1 MTAVAPTSGNQR
13 RRRWRLPAL
22 ALIAWL
28 VIGGAVGPFA
38 GRLTEVITNDNAS
51 FLPAKAESTS
61 VIAEVSAITGQRSP
75 IPALLVIDQPEG
87 VTPASLSAFQSLLD
101 RLPGLPLKDGTTVGD
116 FLLPAPLVAMAAEDG
131 KALSATLLFDDAK
144 SGRPFSDDTVPVNEA
159 VAAVR
164 AALAE
169 IDGHVGGFGGILA
182 DLIEVFSDVNGKLLL
197 ATVGIVSLILIVV
210 YRSPFLWLVPLF
222 VVLFGDSL
230 AQAVVYFLARDGV
243 LTINGQAQGI
253 LLVLVFGVGTDYSL
267 LLVSRFREE
276 LHYHESKYD
285 AMRVALRGV
294 REPIIASAATVAA
307 GLLCLTFSE
316 LNSNKSTGPVSAIGL
331 ACAMVAVLTLLPAL
345 LVLFGRRLFWP
356 FVPRYGSESH
366 LETGLWSRVARLVGR
381 RPRRAWLAASL
392 LMLALAAF
400 VPTLKADG
408 LAQVD
413 AFSQRTDSVIAQ
425 EILEEHFPA
434 GEGSPAQVV
443 TPRADVEQVERIALA
458 DPGVAAASV
467 LLLPDGSQPPGP
479 KAVVNVLLRDSA
491 DSVRAAATVQRLR
504 AAMDQVSEDV
514 LVGGFSAIN
523 LDTRQSSK
531 RDVKVIIPIVLLVIF
546 FILAL
551 LLRAILAPILLIGS
565 VVLSYLATLGV
576 CAVFFNEVFQFAG
589 ADPSFPLFAFTFLV
603 ALGVDYNI
611 FLMTRVREETLRI
624 GTRPGVLKALT
635 VTGGV
640 ITSAGVVLAAT
651 FAVLGVLPLVFLA
664 QLGFAVAVG
673 VLIDTIIV
681 RSIIVPALVRDI
693 GAVIWWPSTLATRSE
708 RVEA

>member
-1 MTAVAPTSGNQR
+1 
-13 RRRWRLPAL
+13 
-22 ALIAWL
+22 
-28 VIGGAVGPFA
+28 
-38 GRLTEVITNDNAS
+38 
-51 FLPAKAESTS
+51 
-61 VIAEVSAITGQRSP
+61 
-75 IPALLVIDQPEG
+75 
-87 VTPASLSAFQSLLD
+87 
-101 RLPGLPLKDGTTVGD
+101 
-116 FLLPAPLVAMAAEDG
+116 
-131 KALSATLLFDDAK
+131 
-144 SGRPFSDDTVPVNEA
+144 
-159 VAAVR
+159 
-164 AALAE
+164 
-169 IDGHVGGFGGILA
+169 
-182 DLIEVFSDVNGKLLL
+182 
-197 ATVGIVSLILIVV
+197 
-210 YRSPFLWLVPLF
+210 
-222 VVLFGDSL
+222 
-230 AQAVVYFLARDGV
+230 
-243 LTINGQAQGI
+243 
-253 LLVLVFGVGTDYSL
+253 
-267 LLVSRFREE
+267 
-276 LHYHESKYD
+276 
-285 AMRVALRGV
+285 
-294 REPIIASAATVAA
+294 
-307 GLLCLTFSE
+307 
-316 LNSNKSTGPVSAIGL
+316 
-331 ACAMVAVLTLLPAL
+331 
-345 LVLFGRRLFWP
+345 
-356 FVPRYGSESH
+356 
-366 LETGLWSRVARLVGR
+366 VARLVGR